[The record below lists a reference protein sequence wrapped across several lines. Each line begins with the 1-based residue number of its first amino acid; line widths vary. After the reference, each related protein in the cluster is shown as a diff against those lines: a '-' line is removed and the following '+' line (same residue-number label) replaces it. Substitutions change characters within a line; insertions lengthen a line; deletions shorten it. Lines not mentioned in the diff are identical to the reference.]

1 MIMVHSKHNAYRQ
14 SFSWVKEFVYIM
26 IFNRAIQEME
36 CSDGW
41 MRRVYRARDC
51 HALHVAFGAAIQYS
65 YSGQVSEGKE
75 RGTCGSLELAKG

>member
-26 IFNRAIQEME
+26 IFNRVIQEME

-41 MRRVYRARDC
+41 MRHVSTARDC
-51 HALHVAFGAAIQYS
+51 HALHVALDGAIRYS

-75 RGTCGSLELAKG
+75 TGMCGSLELAKG